1 MERVPVLLLAL
12 LAAATSAIKIAED
25 ETAQLKRILGS
36 PLTQTLADRLGL
48 QLPEVPEFNIDFRS
62 VDINALLGQ
71 ATDVG
76 CVPEGVQVSEAVQSA
91 VQRCVGQAYQTAVR
105 RPLAR
110 PNRRRGNRAGRR
122 GRSLLDVIKQRAVN
136 NGMLMARQCI
146 LRDLE
151 LTGEDGALN
160 QTSLEAIIDDMT
172 ADDEFKTKLKS
183 LVDVCFLYTPEVITQ
198 GAQRLQFQLACIGKL
213 TKLECSLSVAD
224 NVSPTLGL
232 IMRFKHGKC
241 LKALQ
246 PPARALM
253 AQTACA
259 AEEVST
265 LMRNRLDETATS
277 TGRRRRRNADIMSK
291 MQMPSM
297 ENIEEFL
304 GTATKRTC
312 RQTRR
317 GRRCTTTRAKPSVS
331 LEQLNETL
339 ARAEEL
345 YGPLDE
351 AFASVPEMML
361 GAASCWHTTM
371 GTEDGAGGVDVA
383 ALQTLAVEAE
393 GPDMM
398 HAALAAIID
407 TCDSSGA
414 ASSVD
419 SFDECFTEQAA
430 YACTMVHMLAGWEE
444 RANPAQG

>member
-12 LAAATSAIKIAED
+12 LAAASAINIAED
-25 ETAQLKRILGS
+25 ETAQLKRVLGS
-36 PLTQTLADRLGL
+36 PITQTLAERLGL

-71 ATDVG
+71 ATDIG
-76 CVPEGVQVSEAVQSA
+76 CVPEGVQVSEAVQST
-91 VQRCVGQAYQTAVR
+91 VQRCVGQAYRTAVR
-105 RPLAR
+105 SPLAR
-110 PNRRRGNRAGRR
+110 PNRRRANRR

-136 NGMLMARQCI
+136 NGMLMAQQCI

-160 QTSLEAIIDDMT
+160 QTSVEAIIDDMT
-172 ADDEFKTKLKS
+172 ADDEFKTQMKF
-183 LVDVCFLYTPEVITQ
+183 LVDVCFTYTPEELND
-198 GAQRLQFQLACIGKL
+198 ASQRLQFQLACIGKL
-213 TKLECSLSVAD
+213 SKLECSLSVAD

-265 LMRNRLDETATS
+265 LMRGRLDETATS

-297 ENIEEFL
+297 ENIEEIL

-351 AFASVPEMML
+351 AFANVPEMVL

-383 ALQTLAVEAE
+383 ALRALAVEAE

-398 HAALAAIID
+398 RAALVVIID
-407 TCDSSGA
+407 TCDSKGA

-419 SFDECFTEQAA
+419 SFDECFTEEAA
-430 YACTMVHMLAGWEE
+430 YACAMVHMLEGWEQKATSA
-444 RANPAQG
+444 RG